1 MLPQLEDGFED
12 ARDLA
17 VRLLGGH
24 QLIPRLQQMAEFTVG
39 ELQSGIERGYQ
50 LLVGARALDCSRQ
63 REVTEDRGVRAG
75 MEFGLSWQHFAV
87 GQGKLLTDIAGALQ

>member
-39 ELQSGIERGYQ
+39 ELQPGIERGYQ
-50 LLVGARALDCSRQ
+50 LLVGARAVDCSRQ
-63 REVTEDRGVRAG
+63 QFPVASEVFCFSVKNAAITAGV
-75 MEFGLSWQHFAV
+75 S
-87 GQGKLLTDIAGALQ
+87 